1 MCVSITNNDHAASRG
16 QQSGGYTFLP
26 VVCYLAH
33 VAENERTLFLV
44 NADDA
49 ELCRSVLLKASNL
62 SPNFLTFLT
71 ELNQCP
77 SL

>member
-1 MCVSITNNDHAASRG
+1 MCVSITNNDHAANRG
-16 QQSGGYTFLP
+16 QKNGGYTFL
-26 VVCYLAH
+26 VCYLAH

-62 SPNFLTFLT
+62 SPNFLAFLT